1 MQQIEAIYV
10 YSEQLIIYQ
19 ACCALFMLKS
29 LLIHIDCHAK
39 GNNLLEF
46 FINLLLIWYKC
57 AYACLL

>member
-10 YSEQLIIYQ
+10 HSEQLIIYQ

-46 FINLLLIWYKC
+46 FNNLLLICYK
-57 AYACLL
+57 